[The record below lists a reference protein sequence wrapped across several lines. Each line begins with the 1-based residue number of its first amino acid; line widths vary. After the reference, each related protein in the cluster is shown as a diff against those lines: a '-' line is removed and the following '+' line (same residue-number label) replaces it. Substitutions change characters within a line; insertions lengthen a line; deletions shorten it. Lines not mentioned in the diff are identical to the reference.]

1 MYWRYI
7 YWITLSAVMALS
19 YMIHEKSRLRIPLK
33 LAAFNIVWVFASL
46 ELIELTKAQLVFLAL
61 SSAASV
67 AISTYGEGYFKSMY
81 GEFSSL
87 NSRVDLTLILI
98 QMFFTSQN
106 LVELTT
112 LWIAVELMGFM
123 LILMERGV
131 ENLSVGLKYLLIC
144 ATAGDISLFTMLG
157 LAAVNIGVSGAASMS
172 LQELS
177 RLGIRADS
185 LTTLLLIIGFAAKLA
200 QIPLHAWLVDT
211 YSESPAITAAIL
223 SGISSKMAVYGLII
237 CCYIFNLDAL
247 VFSFALTSMGIA
259 SAIYGALMSI
269 AQRDY
274 RRLLAYSSLSYYGVL
289 AVIAALIP
297 LFEAE
302 ALGLLLAYSLYH
314 GLTKALLFLNAGS
327 VECITNTRDIYKL
340 GFVGRSSRELFM
352 PALLG
357 FLSLIGM
364 PPTLGFLSKVL
375 ALYYSLKLLLEGSMI
390 SMPLL
395 ITAVATSVFGI
406 AYSVKYF
413 SIYTGSIIEKPMRP
427 LVTVS
432 WEQRLGETLL
442 SLSLVVLIAVC
453 AVCIIIEPAI
463 NYVFIASLI
472 TSAGGLAFTSKA
484 KYRESEVWLGGI
496 EA

>member
-1 MYWRYI
+1 MYWRYV
-7 YWITLSAVMALS
+7 YWTTLSTVMALS
-19 YMIHEKSRLRIPLK
+19 YMLHERSRLRTLLK
-33 LAAFNIVWVFASL
+33 LAAFNMVWLFTSL
-46 ELIELTKAQLVFLAL
+46 GFIELTKAQLVFLAL
-61 SSAASV
+61 SSVASV
-67 AISTYGEGYFKSMY
+67 AISIYSEGYFKSMY
-81 GEFSSL
+81 GKFASL

-106 LVELTT
+106 LIELTT
-112 LWIAVELMGFM
+112 LWIAVELMGFI
-123 LILMERGV
+123 LILMEKGV

-157 LAAVNIGVSGAASMS
+157 LVAVNTGISGAASMS

-177 RLGIRADS
+177 YLGIRADP
-185 LTTLLLIIGFAAKLA
+185 LITLLLIMGFAAKLA
-200 QIPLHAWLVDT
+200 QIPLHAWLIDT

-223 SGISSKMAVYGLII
+223 SGLSSKMAVYGLIV
-237 CCYIFNLDAL
+237 CCYMFNLDTL
-247 VFSFALTSMGIA
+247 VFSGALTSMGII
-259 SAIYGALMSI
+259 SAIYGVLMSI

-297 LFEAE
+297 LFGAE
-302 ALGLLLAYSLYH
+302 TLDLLLTYSLYH

-327 VECITNTRDIYKL
+327 VEYITNTRDIYRL

-364 PPTLGFLSKVL
+364 PPTLGFLSKFL
-375 ALYYSLKLLLEGSMI
+375 ALHYSLKLLLMGFMA

-395 ITAVATSVFGI
+395 ITIVITSVFGI

-413 SIYTGSIIEKPMRP
+413 SIYTGSIAEKPMRP

-432 WEQRLGETLL
+432 WEQRLGEIML
-442 SLSLVVLIAVC
+442 SLSLIVLVAVC
-453 AVCIIIEPAI
+453 ATCTAIELVV
-463 NYVFIASLI
+463 NYVFIASLVA
-472 TSAGGLAFTSKA
+472 SAGGLAFISKA
-484 KYRESEVWLGGI
+484 KYRESDVWLGGI

>member
-7 YWITLSAVMALS
+7 YWITLSTAMALS
-19 YMIHEKSRLRIPLK
+19 YMLHEKSRLRTLLK
-33 LAAFNIVWVFASL
+33 LATFNVVWFFASL
-46 ELIELTKAQLVFLAL
+46 GLIELTKAQLVFLAL
-61 SSAASV
+61 SSVASV
-67 AISTYGEGYFKSMY
+67 AISIYSEGYLKSMY
-81 GEFSSL
+81 GEFASL

-112 LWIAVELMGFM
+112 LWIAVELMGFV
-123 LILMERGV
+123 LILMEKGV
-131 ENLSVGLKYLLIC
+131 ENFNVGLKYLLIC

-157 LAAVNIGVSGAASMS
+157 LVAVNIGVSGVASMS

-177 RLGIRADS
+177 RLGIEADP
-185 LTTLLLIIGFAAKLA
+185 LITLLLIIGFAAKLA
-200 QIPLHAWLVDT
+200 QIPLHAWLIDT

-223 SGISSKMAVYGLII
+223 SGLSSKMAVYGLIV
-237 CCYIFNLDAL
+237 CCYIFNLNTL
-247 VFSFALTSMGIA
+247 VFSCALTSMGII
-259 SAIYGALMSI
+259 SAIYGVLMSI

-297 LFEAE
+297 LFGAE
-302 ALGLLLAYSLYH
+302 ALDLLLTYSLYH

-327 VECITNTRDIYKL
+327 VEQITNTRDIYRL
-340 GFVGRSSRELFM
+340 GFVGRSSRELFT

-357 FLSLIGM
+357 FLSLVGM
-364 PPTLGFLSKVL
+364 PPTLGFLSKFL
-375 ALYYSLKLLLEGSMI
+375 AIYYSLKLLLMGFMT

-395 ITAVATSVFGI
+395 ITVVTTSVFGI

-413 SIYTGSIIEKPMRP
+413 SIYTGSITEKPVRP

-442 SLSLVVLIAVC
+442 SLSLVVLIILC
-453 AVCIIIEPAI
+453 ATCIIIEPVM
-463 NYVFIASLI
+463 NYIFIASLA
-472 TSAGGLAFTSKA
+472 TSAGSLALISKA